1 MPTLEEY
8 EKLVSELSKKLGE
21 PLPDDLPEKFSLLP
35 LVLGMMTVARD
46 QFKAY
51 DICLEFLMRDYAV
64 SKSGRQTHERL
75 PECNS

>member
-35 LVLGMMTVARD
+35 LVMGMMTAARD
-46 QFKAY
+46 RFKTY
-51 DICLEFLMRDYAV
+51 DVCVELLMRDYA
-64 SKSGRQTHERL
+64 KRELKERG
-75 PECNS
+75 EQKRETDS